1 MKFRGFLSAALVML
15 LAAVPAFGRGTRAQY
30 VPGSR
35 PAITVSVSSNA
46 VASAASTNGLKI
58 AVAPVSANAV
68 AKDGWYYD
76 KDRVVA
82 YIRTYGRLPGNYI
95 TKNQA
100 RQLGWQGGPLEP
112 YAPGKAIGGDH
123 FGNYER
129 QLPNG
134 RWRECDIDTKGRPRG
149 AKRIIF
155 SEDKRFYYTS
165 DHYQTFER
173 IP

>member
-1 MKFRGFLSAALVML
+1 MRKGL
-15 LAAVPAFGRGTRAQY
+15 LAAAFAALLAVLPAFGRGTRAQY

-35 PAITVSVSSNA
+35 PAVSVSVASNA
-46 VASAASTNGLKI
+46 TAT
-58 AVAPVSANAV
+58 AVAVT
-68 AKDGWYYD
+68 KDGWYYD
-76 KDRVVA
+76 KERVVA
-82 YIRTYGRLPGNYI
+82 YVRAYGRLPDNYI
-95 TKNQA
+95 TKAQA

-112 YAPGKAIGGDH
+112 YAPGKAIGGDR

-129 QLPNG
+129 QLPLG

-155 SEDKRFYYTS
+155 SDDRRFYYTS